1 MDAMLAAF
9 VPQVA
14 VLLLC
19 VQHLAAAA
27 AAAAV
32 RVVAIPADTQMMV
45 HAMNLN
51 TVTQALILLTV
62 PVLLPQ
68 PAAAAIRLKTILADF
83 THESYQGHQPTQRR
97 SDYSSS

>member
-62 PVLLPQ
+62 PVLLP
-68 PAAAAIRLKTILADF
+68 PAAAVIRLKTILADF
-83 THESYQGHQPTQRR
+83 THVSYQGHQPTQRR

>member
-62 PVLLPQ
+62 PVLLP
-68 PAAAAIRLKTILADF
+68 PAATVIRLKTILADF